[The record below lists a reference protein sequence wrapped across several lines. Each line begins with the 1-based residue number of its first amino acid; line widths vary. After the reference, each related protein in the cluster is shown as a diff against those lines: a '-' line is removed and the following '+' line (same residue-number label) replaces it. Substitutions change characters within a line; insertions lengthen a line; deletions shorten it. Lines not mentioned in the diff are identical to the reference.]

1 MGKGGGGMNEENEE
15 NGEYPPVSCSA
26 CASEKARADQLG
38 VNCRWLID
46 RLDRVCHA
54 LAPGYVGSWQD
65 RANKAVEAAEAMTQ
79 NDKVEFSERSEA
91 SER

>member
-1 MGKGGGGMNEENEE
+1 MNTKKSA
-15 NGEYPPVSCSA
+15 GEPSSPAACSA

-65 RANKAVEAAEAMTQ
+65 RANKAVEAAEAISQ
-79 NDKVEFSERSEA
+79 NAEA
-91 SER
+91 SVLLAERWEDEDC